1 MKLTK
6 QKLKEIIKEELL
18 NESVKLMEAT
28 ALDKAY
34 DEWHNAST
42 ILLKTIRKDSK
53 DANLARTFNKAWD
66 LADRALIKWF
76 DKQGY

>member
-6 QKLKEIIKEELL
+6 SKLKEIIREELL
-18 NESVKLMEAT
+18 NESIRLMEAT
-28 ALDKAY
+28 TLDKAY